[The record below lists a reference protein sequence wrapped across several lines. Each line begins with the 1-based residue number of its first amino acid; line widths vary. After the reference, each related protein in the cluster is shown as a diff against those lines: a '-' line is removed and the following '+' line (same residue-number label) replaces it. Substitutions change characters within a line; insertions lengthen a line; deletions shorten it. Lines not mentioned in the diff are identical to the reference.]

1 MIHLLMMTVFVLF
14 MAFLVIGF
22 NKQMIEKN
30 NKRNQEKEEK
40 NEITY

>member
-1 MIHLLMMTVFVLF
+1 MKFIMTFMFVLF

-30 NKRNQEKEEK
+30 KKSKQNRMK
-40 NEITY
+40 NEDIN

>member
-1 MIHLLMMTVFVLF
+1 MIHNVMLALFVLF

-30 NKRNQEKEEK
+30 DKRNQAKEKKDEV
-40 NEITY
+40 TY

>member
-1 MIHLLMMTVFVLF
+1 MIHLLMMTAFVLF